1 MARINEHYAKL
12 PASYLFPEIGRRVR
26 AYQAAH
32 PDAKVIRLGIGD
44 VTEPLAPA
52 IVEAM
57 HAAVD
62 EMGKR
67 ETFRGYGPEQGYDFL
82 VEAIR
87 QHDYAARGVDIA
99 ADEIFV
105 SDGSKCDS
113 GNVQEIFA
121 LAAKIAVTDP
131 VYPVY
136 VDSNVMAGRTAAAG
150 PDGRYPGLT
159 YLVGN
164 EANGFQPEPPSE
176 PVDVVYLCSPN
187 NPTGTV
193 ATRAQLE
200 RGSRG
205 PRAHDAVILFDAAY
219 EAYIS
224 DPSLPHSIY
233 EIPGARECA
242 LELRSFSKRAGFTG
256 VRCAFMVVPK
266 AVTGVD
272 ADGKRVSLNALW
284 ARRHTTKFNGASLR
298 GAARRRGG
306 VLAGGAR
313 ADHARRSRSTWRTR
327 GCCARGSAPR
337 GSRSSAASTRRTSGC
352 ARRAARPRGTS
363 SIACSREAQV
373 VGTPGAGFGPAGEGY
388 FRLSAF
394 NSRANI
400 EEAIGRIRRVFGF
413 DTIEDMRGWLA
424 GLLVSSRRVAVTQ
437 LGGHRRRRQPGAAGQ
452 PDRARTFCVTETNRY
467 RAMNSKPALTA
478 VDAARGLRG
487 HRRDGRLRRLAAPA
501 LLEHDSGGGIAFA
514 ENECPQ
520 VEPAGGR
527 AGGDLNTLVGSA
539 SRRSTR
545 RARAPTTPR
554 TATTST

>member
-1 MARINEHYAKL
+1 MARINEHFAKL

-26 AYQAAH
+26 TYQAAH
-32 PDAKVIRLGIGD
+32 PDAAVIRLGIGD

-67 ETFRGYGPEQGYDFL
+67 ETFHGYGPEQGYDFL

-87 QHDYAARGVDIA
+87 QHDYASRGVDIA

-121 LAAKIAVTDP
+121 LGARVAITDP

-136 VDSNVMAGRTAAAG
+136 VDSNVMAGRTGAAG
-150 PDGRYPGLT
+150 PDGRYPGFV

-164 EANGFQPEPPSE
+164 EANGFQPEPPNQ

-200 RGSRG
+200 RWVAWARG
-205 PRAHDAVILFDAAY
+205 NDAIILFDAAY
-219 EAYIS
+219 EGYIS
-224 DPSLPHSIY
+224 DPSLPRSIY
-233 EIPGARECA
+233 EIPGAKDCA

-266 AVTGVD
+266 SVTGVD
-272 ADGKRVSLNALW
+272 PSGKRVSLNALW
-284 ARRHTTKFNGASLR
+284 ARRHTTKFNGASYVVQR
-298 GAARRRGG
+298 GAAAAYSPAGLEQTGKQIAFYMENARLLREGLAAAGFTIFGG
-306 VLAGGAR
+306 VHAPYIWIRTAGGA
-313 ADHARRSRSTWRTR
+313 
-327 GCCARGSAPR
+327 
-337 GSRSSAASTRRTSGC
+337 SSWDFFDQMLTK
-352 ARRAARPRGTS
+352 
-363 SIACSREAQV
+363 AQV

-394 NSRANI
+394 NSRANV
-400 EEAIGRIRRVFGF
+400 EEAIGRIRKAFG
-413 DTIEDMRGWLA
+413 
-424 GLLVSSRRVAVTQ
+424 
-437 LGGHRRRRQPGAAGQ
+437 
-452 PDRARTFCVTETNRY
+452 
-467 RAMNSKPALTA
+467 
-478 VDAARGLRG
+478 
-487 HRRDGRLRRLAAPA
+487 
-501 LLEHDSGGGIAFA
+501 
-514 ENECPQ
+514 
-520 VEPAGGR
+520 
-527 AGGDLNTLVGSA
+527 
-539 SRRSTR
+539 
-545 RARAPTTPR
+545 
-554 TATTST
+554 

>member
-32 PDAKVIRLGIGD
+32 PEARVIRLGIGD

-62 EMGKR
+62 EMARR
-67 ETFRGYGPEQGYDFL
+67 ETFRGYGPEQGYEFL

-87 QHDYAARGVDIA
+87 AHDYGARGVSVD

-121 LAAKIAVTDP
+121 LAARVAVTDP

-136 VDSNVMAGRTAAAG
+136 VDSNVMAGRTGAIGA
-150 PDGRYPGLT
+150 DGRYTGLV

-164 EANGFQPEPPSE
+164 EANGFQPAPPSE

-200 RGSRG
+200 RWVRWAKAS
-205 PRAHDAVILFDAAY
+205 DALILFDAAY
-219 EAYIS
+219 ESYIS
-224 DPSLPHSIY
+224 DPALPHSIY
-233 EIPGARECA
+233 EIDGARECA

-266 AVTGVD
+266 TVTGVG
-272 ADGKRVSLNALW
+272 ADGKRTSLHALW
-284 ARRHTTKFNGASLR
+284 SRRHSTKFNGASYVVQR
-298 GAARRRGG
+298 GAAAAYSPAGLAQTREQIAFYMENARLLREGLTAAGLTVFGG
-306 VLAGGAR
+306 VHAPYLWLRTQDGA
-313 ADHARRSRSTWRTR
+313 
-327 GCCARGSAPR
+327 
-337 GSRSSAASTRRTSGC
+337 TSWQFFD
-352 ARRAARPRGTS
+352 RLLT
-363 SIACSREAQV
+363 EAQI

-394 NSRANI
+394 NTRAST
-400 EEAIGRIRRVFGF
+400 EEAIARIRGVF
-413 DTIEDMRGWLA
+413 
-424 GLLVSSRRVAVTQ
+424 
-437 LGGHRRRRQPGAAGQ
+437 
-452 PDRARTFCVTETNRY
+452 RAR
-467 RAMNSKPALTA
+467 
-478 VDAARGLRG
+478 
-487 HRRDGRLRRLAAPA
+487 
-501 LLEHDSGGGIAFA
+501 
-514 ENECPQ
+514 
-520 VEPAGGR
+520 
-527 AGGDLNTLVGSA
+527 
-539 SRRSTR
+539 
-545 RARAPTTPR
+545 
-554 TATTST
+554 

>member
-26 AYQAAH
+26 AYSAAH

-52 IVEAM
+52 IIEAM

-67 ETFRGYGPEQGYDFL
+67 ETFHGYGPEQGYDFL

-87 QHDYAARGVDIA
+87 KHDYAARGVDIA

-121 LAAKIAVTDP
+121 LAAKVAVTDP

-136 VDSNVMAGRTAAAG
+136 VDSNVMAGRTPAAG
-150 PDGRYPGLT
+150 SDGRYPGLT

-176 PVDVVYLCSPN
+176 KVDVVYLCSPN

-200 RGSRG
+200 RWVQW
-205 PRAHDAVILFDAAY
+205 AKANDTVILFDAAY
-219 EAYIS
+219 EGYIS

-233 EIPGARECA
+233 EIPGARDVA

-266 AVTGVD
+266 SVTGTD
-272 ADGKRVSLNALW
+272 PAGNRVPLNALW
-284 ARRHTTKFNGASLR
+284 ARRHTTKFNGASYIVQK
-298 GAARRRGG
+298 GAAAAYSPAGLEQTNGQIAFYMENARLLREGLAAAGFTIFGG
-306 VLAGGAR
+306 VHAPYIWIKTKGGA
-313 ADHARRSRSTWRTR
+313 
-327 GCCARGSAPR
+327 
-337 GSRSSAASTRRTSGC
+337 TSWQFFDDLL
-352 ARRAARPRGTS
+352 AK
-363 SIACSREAQV
+363 AQV
-373 VGTPGAGFGPAGEGY
+373 VGTPGSGFGPAGEGY

-400 EEAIGRIRRVFGF
+400 EEALSRIKKVF
-413 DTIEDMRGWLA
+413 
-424 GLLVSSRRVAVTQ
+424 S
-437 LGGHRRRRQPGAAGQ
+437 
-452 PDRARTFCVTETNRY
+452 
-467 RAMNSKPALTA
+467 
-478 VDAARGLRG
+478 
-487 HRRDGRLRRLAAPA
+487 
-501 LLEHDSGGGIAFA
+501 
-514 ENECPQ
+514 
-520 VEPAGGR
+520 
-527 AGGDLNTLVGSA
+527 
-539 SRRSTR
+539 
-545 RARAPTTPR
+545 
-554 TATTST
+554 

>member
-26 AYQAAH
+26 AFSAAH

-62 EMGKR
+62 EMARR
-67 ETFRGYGPEQGYDFL
+67 ETFHGYGPEQGYDFL
-82 VEAIR
+82 IDAIR
-87 QHDYAARGVDIA
+87 HHDYTARGVDIA

-121 LAAKIAVTDP
+121 LAARVAVTDP

-136 VDSNVMAGRTAAAG
+136 VDSNVMAGRTGASG
-150 PDGRYPGLT
+150 PDGHYPGLV

-164 EANGFQPEPPSE
+164 EANGFQPEPPPE
-176 PVDVVYLCSPN
+176 PADVVYLCSPN

-200 RGSRG
+200 RWVAWA
-205 PRAHDAVILFDAAY
+205 RAHDAVILFDAAY

-224 DPSLPHSIY
+224 DPALPRSIY
-233 EIPGARECA
+233 EIPGAKECA

-272 ADGKRVSLNALW
+272 PGGKRVSLNALW
-284 ARRHTTKFNGASLR
+284 SRRHSTKFNGASYVVQRAAAAAYTPAGLEQTGAQIAFYMENARLLR
-298 GAARRRGG
+298 EGLAAAGFTIFGG
-306 VLAGGAR
+306 VHAPYIWLKAGA
-313 ADHARRSRSTWRTR
+313 
-327 GCCARGSAPR
+327 
-337 GSRSSAASTRRTSGC
+337 SSWDFFDRLL
-352 ARRAARPRGTS
+352 
-363 SIACSREAQV
+363 RETQV

-394 NSRANI
+394 NSRANV
-400 EEAIGRIRRVFGF
+400 EEAITRIR
-413 DTIEDMRGWLA
+413 A
-424 GLLVSSRRVAVTQ
+424 
-437 LGGHRRRRQPGAAGQ
+437 
-452 PDRARTFCVTETNRY
+452 
-467 RAMNSKPALTA
+467 
-478 VDAARGLRG
+478 
-487 HRRDGRLRRLAAPA
+487 
-501 LLEHDSGGGIAFA
+501 AFA
-514 ENECPQ
+514 
-520 VEPAGGR
+520 
-527 AGGDLNTLVGSA
+527 
-539 SRRSTR
+539 SR
-545 RARAPTTPR
+545 
-554 TATTST
+554 

>member
-26 AYQAAH
+26 AFAAAH

-52 IVEAM
+52 IVAAM
-57 HAAVD
+57 HEAVD

-87 QHDYAARGVDIA
+87 KHDYGARGVEIA

-121 LAAKIAVTDP
+121 AGAKIAVTDP

-136 VDSNVMAGRTAAAG
+136 VDSNVMAGRTGAVG
-150 PDGRYPGLT
+150 TDGRYPGLV
-159 YLVGN
+159 YLIGN
-164 EANGFQPEPPSE
+164 EANGFQPSPPGE
-176 PVDVVYLCSPN
+176 GVDFVYLCSPN

-200 RGSRG
+200 
-205 PRAHDAVILFDAAY
+205 AWVAWAKTNDAVILFDAAY
-219 EAYIS
+219 EGYIS

-233 EIPGARECA
+233 EIEGARDVA
-242 LELRSFSKRAGFTG
+242 IELRSFSKRAGFTG

-266 AVTGVD
+266 SVTGM
-272 ADGKRVSLNALW
+272 ADGKRTPLNTLW
-284 ARRHTTKFNGASLR
+284 ARRHTTKFNGASYIVQR
-298 GAARRRGG
+298 GAAAAYSPEGLAQTNDQIAFYMENARLLREGLGGAGFTMFGG
-306 VLAGGAR
+306 V
-313 ADHARRSRSTWRTR
+313 HAPYIWLPTR
-327 GCCARGSAPR
+327 DNVNSWEFFDQLL
-337 GSRSSAASTRRTSGC
+337 TK
-352 ARRAARPRGTS
+352 
-363 SIACSREAQV
+363 AQV

-400 EEAIGRIRRVFGF
+400 EEAIARI
-413 DTIEDMRGWLA
+413 
-424 GLLVSSRRVAVTQ
+424 
-437 LGGHRRRRQPGAAGQ
+437 
-452 PDRARTFCVTETNRY
+452 
-467 RAMNSKPALTA
+467 KK
-478 VDAARGLRG
+478 
-487 HRRDGRLRRLAAPA
+487 
-501 LLEHDSGGGIAFA
+501 AFA
-514 ENECPQ
+514 
-520 VEPAGGR
+520 
-527 AGGDLNTLVGSA
+527 
-539 SRRSTR
+539 
-545 RARAPTTPR
+545 
-554 TATTST
+554 

>member
-1 MARINEHYAKL
+1 MARINEHYSKL

-67 ETFRGYGPEQGYDFL
+67 ETFHGYGPEQGYDFL

-87 QHDYAARGVDIA
+87 KHDYAARGVDIA

-121 LAAKIAVTDP
+121 LGARIAVTDP

-150 PDGRYPGLT
+150 PDGRYPGFV

-164 EANGFQPEPPSE
+164 EANGFQPDPPSE
-176 PVDVVYLCSPN
+176 AVDVVYLCSPN

-200 RGSRG
+200 RWV
-205 PRAHDAVILFDAAY
+205 AWAKANDAVILFDAAY
-219 EAYIS
+219 EAYIA
-224 DPSLPHSIY
+224 DPALPRSIY
-233 EIPGARECA
+233 EIPGAKDVA
-242 LELRSFSKRAGFTG
+242 VELRSFSKRAGFTG

-266 AVTGVD
+266 GVTGVD
-272 ADGKRVSLNALW
+272 PSGKRVSLNALW
-284 ARRHTTKFNGASLR
+284 ARRHTTKFNGASYVVQK
-298 GAARRRGG
+298 GAAAAYSPAGLEQTGAQIRFYMENARLLREGLAAAGFTIFGG
-306 VLAGGAR
+306 VHAPYIWIRTANGA
-313 ADHARRSRSTWRTR
+313 
-327 GCCARGSAPR
+327 
-337 GSRSSAASTRRTSGC
+337 TSWEFFD
-352 ARRAARPRGTS
+352 RLLDQ
-363 SIACSREAQV
+363 AQI

-400 EEAIGRIRRVFGF
+400 EEAIGRIRKAFG
-413 DTIEDMRGWLA
+413 
-424 GLLVSSRRVAVTQ
+424 
-437 LGGHRRRRQPGAAGQ
+437 
-452 PDRARTFCVTETNRY
+452 
-467 RAMNSKPALTA
+467 
-478 VDAARGLRG
+478 
-487 HRRDGRLRRLAAPA
+487 
-501 LLEHDSGGGIAFA
+501 
-514 ENECPQ
+514 
-520 VEPAGGR
+520 
-527 AGGDLNTLVGSA
+527 
-539 SRRSTR
+539 
-545 RARAPTTPR
+545 
-554 TATTST
+554 